1 MSWSTINPF
10 PFGVSQ
16 VVAGSNITLTGTTS
30 QPVVNANAPN
40 TNTQFGTTS
49 VRVTGTPTTLNVNIP
64 APYANSNYL
73 VLLTAMGSNSPSNL
87 SALIQSPSNFTVYIT
102 GTTNTVYPFN
112 WATLHS

>member
-1 MSWSTINPF
+1 MSWNTLNPF
-10 PFGVSQ
+10 PLGVSQ

-40 TNTQFGTTS
+40 TQFGTTS
-49 VRVTGTPTTLNVNIP
+49 IQVIGSPTTLNVNTP

-87 SALIQSPSNFTVYIT
+87 YALIQSSNNFTIYIT
-102 GTTNTVYPFN
+102 GVTSTTYQIN